1 MPATVGGSGEV
12 RVLPFRV
19 RPLPDEPFDS
29 WVEAMAAAHG
39 ATMNETGFA
48 LGLIDQREGVAAAT
62 TSWMANGWA
71 TELTD
76 AQTRRLEDAT
86 GILAAEFHEMTRM
99 RFARHAIQYTRQGR
113 ISVRCPAG
121 GTSGRYCPECLA
133 DSGGRWRMSW
143 QFPFGFAC
151 PRHNRILVDT
161 CPGCGQPPR
170 RIGHPLALVPV
181 PGLCHNP
188 GRGARTGPIAD
199 RCRTNLTAGIPTLA
213 AGVAVLSAQRRMMRI
228 VATDRA
234 SFGIYA
240 GAPQPAIPAL
250 EDIRLLARMARI
262 ALAADDPIDTSGV
275 DAELLDLVRR
285 QRPETGWTGAT
296 TAVGA
301 AVGNAIA
308 VTALADADMA
318 TDLLR
323 GRIATSTSY
332 TQHTPQVQTLVATAL
347 GRSRRPTAFL
357 QSATATAD
365 PVQRAR
371 KVPALLWDEWMAC
384 HAPHRRNQAIAASA
398 FAAAVVFTGTRLTH
412 AAALAL
418 LDPAAP
424 PRRVTQ
430 MVREL
435 GRAHHETDT
444 LHALLRLV
452 DYLDTHDVP
461 IDYARRRTLDCTEL
475 LTPDRWADL
484 CRDLNVRPGAGPR
497 WALARATLHQT
508 VTGGAPAT
516 PHDPAE
522 PVPSPIE
529 IRAFSARLPVAVRD
543 ALAAEGRR
551 FLAEHRIDEPLTWT
565 PPLDPE
571 PGTEHAAPA
580 TPPAPW
586 ASARPVRGALTSQAR
601 VAADYAGGVSTYA
614 LAAREGVSRQTVSR
628 ALAASGQP
636 TRRGRPVRLQLD
648 IEHLRH
654 LYETER
660 RSTTEIAAAVGCSA
674 MTVSRRLHAAGVL
687 LRPRGGPH
695 PLPPSTRR

>member
-1 MPATVGGSGEV
+1 MPATLGGSAEV

-48 LGLIDQREGVAAAT
+48 LGLIDQREGVAAST

-71 TELTD
+71 TALTD
-76 AQTRRLEDAT
+76 AQTRRLQDVT
-86 GILAAEFHEMTRM
+86 GIPAAEFHEMTRM

-199 RCRTNLTAGIPTLA
+199 RCRTDLTTGIPTLP

-234 SFGIYA
+234 SFGIYS
-240 GAPQPAIPAL
+240 GAPRSAIPAL
-250 EDIRLLARMARI
+250 EDIRLLARTARI
-262 ALAADDPIDTSGV
+262 ALAAGDPIDTSGV
-275 DAELLDLVRR
+275 DEELLDLARR
-285 QRPETGWTGAT
+285 QRPETGWAGAS
-296 TAVGA
+296 TAAGA
-301 AVGNAIA
+301 AVGHAIA
-308 VTALADADMA
+308 VTALADANLA
-318 TDLLR
+318 TALLR
-323 GRIATSTSY
+323 GRIAASTSY
-332 TQHTPQVQTLVATAL
+332 TQHTPQVQALVATAL

-357 QSATATAD
+357 QSATTTATVD
-365 PVQRAR
+365 PAQRAR
-371 KVPALLWDEWMAC
+371 KVPALLWDEWMAR
-384 HAPHRRNQAIAASA
+384 HALHRRNQAIAASA

-430 MVREL
+430 MIREL

-444 LHALLRLV
+444 LDALLRLV

-461 IDYARRRTLDCTEL
+461 IDYARRRTLDCTTL
-475 LTPDRWADL
+475 LTEERWADL
-484 CRDLNVRPGAGPR
+484 CRELNVRPGRGPR
-497 WALARATLHQT
+497 WTLARAHMHQT

-516 PHDPAE
+516 FADPAE
-522 PVPSPIE
+522 QVPSPVE
-529 IRAFSARLPVAVRD
+529 VRAFAARLPVAVRD

-551 FLAEHRIDEPLTWT
+551 FLADHGIDEPLTWT
-565 PPLDPE
+565 PPLDSE
-571 PGTEHAAPA
+571 PGTEHAEPAAP
-580 TPPAPW
+580 PVLW
-586 ASARPVRGALTSQAR
+586 ASARPARATLTSPAR
-601 VAADYAGGVSTYA
+601 LAADYAAGVSTYT

-628 ALAASGQP
+628 ALGASGQP
-636 TRRGRPVRLQLD
+636 TRRGRPVQLHLD

-660 RSTTEIAAAVGCSA
+660 KSTTEIAAAVGCSA
-674 MTVSRRLHAAGVL
+674 MTISRRLHAAGVP
-687 LRPRGGPH
+687 LRPRGGSH
-695 PLPPSTRR
+695 PPPPSA